1 MPINDALA
9 SEQWTR
15 FQYCLSGDAEV
26 LTNDGFVKLSE
37 IRLSHSVWDGI
48 SFVKHEGLLFKGIK
62 STIDL
67 GGVRMTPEHKV
78 LFEYRWVEAR
88 TLPHT
93 PGVEESVYDLLNCG
107 PNSRFAVKWGDGLL
121 IVHNCRD
128 RGHLDFINKAD
139 KCERFFKGEQWN
151 QVDLNALQLQRRP
164 ALTLNKIIST
174 LGTLFG
180 EQIYNR
186 NETLFRPASGA
197 LETTAEILTK
207 VWKQSSQRNQLP
219 WVRSELFADGVIRS
233 RGFIDMRLDFTDS
246 MTGEIQITNDNSKN
260 VVIDPDAD
268 EYDPDSWNDVFKTK
282 WVTPQDVAILYSEE
296 DAEWLKTLDGSAFP
310 YGYDSIERVRDR
322 FGGVLP
328 LAGYYGVTEPH
339 GLRRN
344 IRLLDRQYRKLDKQ
358 LHFVDVSTGDMRPIP
373 TSWDRNRIAQVIEKA
388 QGRVSTTKKLVK
400 RIRWT
405 VTADNVV
412 LHDEWS
418 PYKHFT
424 VVPYFPYFRYGA
436 TIGLVENLLGPQEL
450 LNKVSSQ
457 ELHVVNTTA
466 NSGWKLKAGS
476 LRNMSVEE
484 LEQKGATTG
493 LVIELDDI
501 DNAEKIQPN
510 ATPQGLDRIS
520 YKAEEHIKSIS
531 NISDSMQGFDREDVA
546 AKAISAKTQ
555 RGSIN
560 MTKVMDNLE
569 RTDYIIARNWLDLVQ
584 EYMTEPQILHIVHE
598 DLQRSSEQVEINTYD
613 EATGEITNDL
623 TLGEYSIVV
632 TSTPFRATLEDSQ
645 FEQALSMREK
655 GVQVSDEVIIENSRL
670 MRKAEIVKEMQAQAN
685 SPEMQ
690 QQKELQMRLLQA
702 EVTEKEAQA
711 QQKQADAQLK
721 MAKTQAELAGIEQEN
736 ARLQIDAQS
745 GASPEQAQMEME
757 LEGQKAEHE
766 MTLEERKF
774 EHEMSMKEREMQM
787 KQEQHQQDAQ
797 LKLDMHEHTKQIA
810 SQQAE
815 TQALTAQADQIN
827 AQRGQP
833 KGASK

>member
-1 MPINDALA
+1 LPINDQLA

-15 FQYCLSGDAEV
+15 FMYL
-26 LTNDGFVKLSE
+26 
-37 IRLSHSVWDGI
+37 
-48 SFVKHEGLLFKGIK
+48 
-62 STIDL
+62 
-67 GGVRMTPEHKV
+67 
-78 LFEYRWVEAR
+78 
-88 TLPHT
+88 
-93 PGVEESVYDLLNCG
+93 
-107 PNSRFAVKWGDGLL
+107 
-121 IVHNCRD
+121 RD

-139 KCERFFKGEQWN
+139 KCEKFFAGNQWN
-151 QVDLNALQLQRRP
+151 TTDLNALELQRRP

-186 NETLFRPASGA
+186 NETIFRPSSGA

-246 MTGEIQITNDNSKN
+246 MTGEIKITNMNSKN
-260 VVIDPDAD
+260 VVIDSDAD
-268 EYDPDSWNDVFKTK
+268 EYDPDSWNDIFTTK
-282 WVTPQDVAILYSEE
+282 WVTPQDVSILYNED
-296 DAEWLKTLDGSAFP
+296 DAEYLKMLEGSAFP

-344 IRLLDRQYRKLDKQ
+344 IRLLDRQYRRLDKQ
-358 LHFVDVSTGDMRPIP
+358 LHFVDITTGDMRPIP

-388 QGRVSTTKKLVK
+388 QGRVSTAKKLVK

-412 LHDEWS
+412 LHDDWS

-424 VVPYFPYFRYGA
+424 LVPYFPYFRYGA

-476 LRNMSVEE
+476 LRNMSIEE
-484 LEQKGATTG
+484 LEQKGAQTG

-501 DNAEKIQPN
+501 ANAEKIQPN

-531 NISDSMQGFDREDVA
+531 NISDSMMGFDREDVA

-569 RTDYIIARNWLDLVQ
+569 RTDYIIARNWLDMVQ

-598 DLQRSSEQVEINTYD
+598 DLHHSSEQIEINTYD

-623 TLGEYSIVV
+623 TLGEYSIIV

-670 MRKAEIVKEMQAQAN
+670 MRKAEIVKEMQAKAN
-685 SPEMQ
+685 SPEAKQ
-690 QQKELQMRLLQA
+690 QQELQMRMLQA

-711 QQKQADAQLK
+711 AQKQADAQLK

-736 ARLQIDAQS
+736 ARLEIDAQS
-745 GASPEQAQMEME
+745 GESPETALAEME

-766 MTLEERKF
+766 MTLDERKF

-787 KQEQHQQDAQ
+787 KEQMHQQDAQ

-827 AQRGQP
+827 AQRGQTSP
-833 KGASK
+833 SSRKPQGASK